1 MYTNRNRNASLLP
14 HWAYLRT
21 HLLGH
26 VLSPSHSANILD
38 LLAHRQVRNE
48 TLWYNYVKNT
58 GRYGKRNATL

>member
-26 VLSPSHSANILD
+26 VLSTLHSGNILD
-38 LLAHRQVRNE
+38 LLAHRHE
-48 TLWYNYVKNT
+48 TLWYNYVTNT
-58 GRYGKRNATL
+58 GRYDKT